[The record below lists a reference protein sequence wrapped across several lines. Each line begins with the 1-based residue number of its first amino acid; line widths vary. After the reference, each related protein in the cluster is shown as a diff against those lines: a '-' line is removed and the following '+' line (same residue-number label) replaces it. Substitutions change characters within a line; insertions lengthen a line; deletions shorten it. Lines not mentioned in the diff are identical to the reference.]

1 MFLKFIGVICP
12 FSGFNFS
19 FEMKNYGDLNI
30 AIFASGEGTNAE
42 NIAHYFEDKK
52 DKVTLMLT
60 NNAEA
65 GILKRARR
73 LQIPSF
79 VFTAD
84 QLNNGTILQVLQN
97 QAIDFIVL
105 AGFLKLI
112 PEHIIDAYEHRI
124 VNIHPALLPKYGGK
138 GMYGRRVHE
147 SVKLAGDTV
156 TGITIH
162 YVNKNYDEG
171 DIILQVKENVRPK
184 DSIEDIEKK
193 VHQLEYNYYPEVIED
208 LLEDIRVHQQNQA

>member
-1 MFLKFIGVICP
+1 
-12 FSGFNFS
+12 
-19 FEMKNYGDLNI
+19 LNI
-30 AIFASGEGTNAE
+30 AIFASGNGSNAE
-42 NIAHYFEDKK
+42 NIAHYFEGKK

-60 NNAEA
+60 NNSEA
-65 GILKRARR
+65 GVLKRARR

-84 QLNNGTILQVLQN
+84 QLNNGTILQVLET

-112 PEHIIDAYEHRI
+112 PEHIIEAYDKRI
-124 VNIHPALLPKYGGK
+124 INIHPALLPKYGGK
-138 GMYGRRVHE
+138 GMYGKRVHE
-147 SVKLAGDTV
+147 AVKQSGDDT

-171 DIILQVKENVRPK
+171 DIILQVKESIRPK
-184 DSIEDIEKK
+184 DSIADIEKK
-193 VHQLEYNYYPEVIED
+193 VRQLEYNYYPEVIED
-208 LLEDIRVHQQNQA
+208 LLEDIRVNQA